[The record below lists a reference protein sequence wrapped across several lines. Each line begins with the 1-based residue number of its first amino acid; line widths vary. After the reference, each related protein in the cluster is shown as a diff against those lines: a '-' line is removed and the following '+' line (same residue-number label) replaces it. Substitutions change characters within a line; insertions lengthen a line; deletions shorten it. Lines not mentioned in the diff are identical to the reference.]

1 MNFKKECNLSK
12 YIAIV
17 LKNKSKWNRLVPNKY
32 KIYKGDNDSTIKWKI
47 YKYTNENEAPFVN
60 ENDLNNIGKWHG
72 YE

>member
-12 YIAIV
+12 YIAVV

-47 YKYTNENEAPFVN
+47 YKYTNENETLFVN
-60 ENDLNNIGKWHG
+60 ENDLNNIGK
-72 YE
+72 